1 MIRLKS
7 LDIMRGLTVALMI
20 LVNNGGE
27 QNYHILTHSKWNG
40 LTPCDLVFPFF
51 LFMMGM
57 STYLSLRKTEFKPSL
72 MIYRKI
78 AKRTILLFLI
88 GLSINWFDIICSGN
102 GLDFEHLRIW
112 AVLQRIALCYG
123 IVSLLAIHINQR
135 YFVHIILGIII
146 VYMGILAFGN
156 GYAYD
161 ASVNI
166 IAQTDL
172 HIFGYDHLYHKSP
185 VDPEGLLSTLPA
197 IAHTMIGFLCC
208 KYISIA
214 GQDVHS
220 KIKFLKISGLV
231 MLTLG
236 FFLSLIGFGINKR
249 IWSPSYV
256 FVTCGFAAWILS
268 LLIQWIDRGETCT
281 EGKMEINAEGKT
293 EASAKG
299 IDGKNAERKTEAN
312 AEGIDGKNAEGM
324 DGKNAEGKTIR
335 TKENPITV
343 LFLSFGM
350 NPLFLYVLSEFLA
363 IVFGTYG
370 IKDDLLGFIR
380 NAISDEYLVSLT
392 YALFFVAIHAA
403 MGIWMYRKKIFI
415 KL

>member
-72 MIYRKI
+72 IIYRKI

-88 GLSINWFDIICSGN
+88 GLSINWFDMICSGN
-102 GLDFEHLRIW
+102 GLDFAHLRIW

-166 IAQTDL
+166 IAQADL
-172 HIFGYDHLYHKSP
+172 HFFGYDHLYHKSP

-214 GQDVHS
+214 GQNVHS

-231 MLTLG
+231 MLILG

-256 FVTCGFAAWILS
+256 FVTCGFAAWVLS
-268 LLIQWIDRGETCT
+268 LLIQWIDRGE
-281 EGKMEINAEGKT
+281 I
-293 EASAKG
+293 S
-299 IDGKNAERKTEAN
+299 
-312 AEGIDGKNAEGM
+312 
-324 DGKNAEGKTIR
+324 AEGKTIK

-370 IKDDLLGFIR
+370 LKDDLLGLIR
-380 NAISDEYLVSLT
+380 NVISDEYLVSLT

-403 MGIWMYRKKIFI
+403 MGIWMYQKKIFI

>member
-72 MIYRKI
+72 IIYRKI

-88 GLSINWFDIICSGN
+88 GLSINWFDMVCSGN
-102 GLDFEHLRIW
+102 GLDFAHLRIW

-146 VYMGILAFGN
+146 AYMGILAFGN

-166 IAQTDL
+166 IAQADL
-172 HIFGYDHLYHKSP
+172 HFFGYDHLYHKSP

-214 GQDVHS
+214 DQNVHS
-220 KIKFLKISGLV
+220 KIKFLKISGLI
-231 MLTLG
+231 MLILV

-256 FVTCGFAAWILS
+256 FVTCGFAAWVLS
-268 LLIQWIDRGETCT
+268 LLIQWIDRGE
-281 EGKMEINAEGKT
+281 ISAEGK
-293 EASAKG
+293 
-299 IDGKNAERKTEAN
+299 NEAN
-312 AEGIDGKNAEGM
+312 T
-324 DGKNAEGKTIR
+324 EGKTIK

-370 IKDDLLGFIR
+370 IKDDLLGLIR
-380 NAISDEYLVSLT
+380 NVISDEYLVSLT

-403 MGIWMYRKKIFI
+403 MGIWMYQKKIFI

>member
-72 MIYRKI
+72 IIYRKI

-88 GLSINWFDIICSGN
+88 GLSINWFDMICSGN
-102 GLDFEHLRIW
+102 GLDFAHLRIW

-166 IAQTDL
+166 IAQADL
-172 HIFGYDHLYHKSP
+172 HFFGYDHLYHKSP

-214 GQDVHS
+214 GQNVHS

-231 MLTLG
+231 MLILG

-249 IWSPSYV
+249 IWIPSYV
-256 FVTCGFAAWILS
+256 YVTCGFAAWILS
-268 LLIQWIDRGETCT
+268 LLFHWIDMGE
-281 EGKMEINAEGKT
+281 ISAEGKI
-293 EASAKG
+293 EA
-299 IDGKNAERKTEAN
+299 
-312 AEGIDGKNAEGM
+312 
-324 DGKNAEGKTIR
+324 NAEGKTIK

-370 IKDDLLGFIR
+370 IKDDLLGLIR
-380 NAISDEYLVSLT
+380 NVISDEYLVSLT

-403 MGIWMYRKKIFI
+403 MGIWMYQKKIFI

>member
-88 GLSINWFDIICSGN
+88 GLSINWFDMICSGN
-102 GLDFEHLRIW
+102 GLDFAHLRIW

-166 IAQTDL
+166 IAQADL

-214 GQDVHS
+214 GQNVHS

-231 MLTLG
+231 MLILG

-268 LLIQWIDRGETCT
+268 LLIQWIDRGETNAKRK
-281 EGKMEINAEGKT
+281 EEIIAEGKG
-293 EASAKG
+293 E
-299 IDGKNAERKTEAN
+299 I
-312 AEGIDGKNAEGM
+312 I
-324 DGKNAEGKTIR
+324 AEGKTIKR
-335 TKENPITV
+335 KENPITV

-370 IKDDLLGFIR
+370 IKDDLLGLIR
-380 NAISDEYLVSLT
+380 NVISDEYLVSLT

-403 MGIWMYRKKIFI
+403 IGIWMYRKQIFI

>member
-72 MIYRKI
+72 IIYRKI

-102 GLDFEHLRIW
+102 GLDFAHLRIW

-166 IAQTDL
+166 IAQADL
-172 HIFGYDHLYHKSP
+172 HFFGYDHLYHKSP

-214 GQDVHS
+214 GQNVHS
-220 KIKFLKISGLV
+220 KIKFLKISGLG
-231 MLTLG
+231 MLILG

-256 FVTCGFAAWILS
+256 FVTCGFAAWVLS
-268 LLIQWIDRGETCT
+268 LLIQWIDRGE
-281 EGKMEINAEGKT
+281 ISAEGK
-293 EASAKG
+293 
-299 IDGKNAERKTEAN
+299 IEAN
-312 AEGIDGKNAEGM
+312 AEE
-324 DGKNAEGKTIR
+324 KTIK

-370 IKDDLLGFIR
+370 IKDDLLDLIR
-380 NAISDEYLVSLT
+380 NVISDEYLVSLT

-403 MGIWMYRKKIFI
+403 MGIWMYQKKIFI

>member
-72 MIYRKI
+72 IIYRKI

-88 GLSINWFDIICSGN
+88 GLSINWFDMICSGN
-102 GLDFEHLRIW
+102 GLDFAHLRIW

-166 IAQTDL
+166 IAQADL
-172 HIFGYDHLYHKSP
+172 HFFGYDHLYHKSP

-214 GQDVHS
+214 DQNVHF
-220 KIKFLKISGLV
+220 KIKFLKISGLI
-231 MLTLG
+231 MLILG

-256 FVTCGFAAWILS
+256 FVTCGFAAWVLS
-268 LLIQWIDRGETCT
+268 LLIQWIDRGE
-281 EGKMEINAEGKT
+281 ISAEGKI
-293 EASAKG
+293 EA
-299 IDGKNAERKTEAN
+299 
-312 AEGIDGKNAEGM
+312 
-324 DGKNAEGKTIR
+324 NAEGKTIK

-370 IKDDLLGFIR
+370 IKDDLLDLIR
-380 NAISDEYLVSLT
+380 NVISDEYLVSLT

-403 MGIWMYRKKIFI
+403 MGIWMYQKKIFI

>member
-72 MIYRKI
+72 MIHRKI

-88 GLSINWFDIICSGN
+88 GLSINWFDMVCSGN
-102 GLDFEHLRIW
+102 GLDFAHLRIW

-166 IAQTDL
+166 IAQADL
-172 HIFGYDHLYHKSP
+172 HFFGYDHLYHKSP

-214 GQDVHS
+214 GQNVHS

-231 MLTLG
+231 MLILG

-268 LLIQWIDRGETCT
+268 LLIQWIDRGE
-281 EGKMEINAEGKT
+281 I
-293 EASAKG
+293 S
-299 IDGKNAERKTEAN
+299 
-312 AEGIDGKNAEGM
+312 
-324 DGKNAEGKTIR
+324 AEGKTIK

-370 IKDDLLGFIR
+370 IKDDLLGLIR
-380 NAISDEYLVSLT
+380 NVISDEYLVSLT

-403 MGIWMYRKKIFI
+403 MGIWMYQKKIFI

>member
-72 MIYRKI
+72 IIYRKI

-88 GLSINWFDIICSGN
+88 GLSINWFDMICSGN
-102 GLDFEHLRIW
+102 GLDFAHLRIW

-166 IAQTDL
+166 IAQADL
-172 HIFGYDHLYHKSP
+172 HFFGYDHLYHKSP

-208 KYISIA
+208 KNISIA
-214 GQDVHS
+214 DQKVHS

-231 MLTLG
+231 MLILG

-268 LLIQWIDRGETCT
+268 LLIQWIDRGE
-281 EGKMEINAEGKT
+281 ISAEGK
-293 EASAKG
+293 
-299 IDGKNAERKTEAN
+299 NEAN
-312 AEGIDGKNAEGM
+312 AEGKNEA
-324 DGKNAEGKTIR
+324 NTEGKTIK

-370 IKDDLLGFIR
+370 IKDDLLGLIR
-380 NAISDEYLVSLT
+380 NVISDEYLVSLT

-403 MGIWMYRKKIFI
+403 MGIWMYQKKIFI

>member
-72 MIYRKI
+72 IIYRKI

-88 GLSINWFDIICSGN
+88 GLSINWFDMICSGN
-102 GLDFEHLRIW
+102 GLDFAHLRIW

-166 IAQTDL
+166 IAQADL
-172 HIFGYDHLYHKSP
+172 HFFGYDHLYHKSP

-214 GQDVHS
+214 DQNVHS
-220 KIKFLKISGLV
+220 KIKFLKISGLI
-231 MLTLG
+231 MLILG

-256 FVTCGFAAWILS
+256 FVTCGFAAWVLS
-268 LLIQWIDRGETCT
+268 LLIQWIDWGE
-281 EGKMEINAEGKT
+281 ISAEGKI
-293 EASAKG
+293 EA
-299 IDGKNAERKTEAN
+299 
-312 AEGIDGKNAEGM
+312 
-324 DGKNAEGKTIR
+324 NAEGKTIK

-370 IKDDLLGFIR
+370 IKDDLLDLIR
-380 NAISDEYLVSLT
+380 NVISDEYLVSLT

-403 MGIWMYRKKIFI
+403 MGIWMYQKKIFI

>member
-57 STYLSLRKTEFKPSL
+57 STYLSLRKTEFKPPL
-72 MIYRKI
+72 IIYRKI

-88 GLSINWFDIICSGN
+88 GLSINWFDMICSGN
-102 GLDFEHLRIW
+102 GLDFAHLRIW

-166 IAQTDL
+166 IAQADL
-172 HIFGYDHLYHKSP
+172 HFFGYDHLYHKSP

-214 GQDVHS
+214 DQNVHS
-220 KIKFLKISGLV
+220 KIKFLKISGLI
-231 MLTLG
+231 MLILG

-256 FVTCGFAAWILS
+256 FVTCGFAAWVLS
-268 LLIQWIDRGETCT
+268 LLIQWIDRGE
-281 EGKMEINAEGKT
+281 ISAEGKI
-293 EASAKG
+293 EA
-299 IDGKNAERKTEAN
+299 
-312 AEGIDGKNAEGM
+312 
-324 DGKNAEGKTIR
+324 NAEGKTIK

-370 IKDDLLGFIR
+370 IKDDLLDLIR
-380 NAISDEYLVSLT
+380 NVISDEYLVSLT

-403 MGIWMYRKKIFI
+403 MGIWMYQKKIFI

>member
-27 QNYHILTHSKWNG
+27 QNYHILPHSKWNG

-72 MIYRKI
+72 IIYRKI

-88 GLSINWFDIICSGN
+88 GLSINWFDMICSGN
-102 GLDFEHLRIW
+102 GLDFAHLRIW

-166 IAQTDL
+166 IAQADL
-172 HIFGYDHLYHKSP
+172 HFFGYDHLYHKSP

-214 GQDVHS
+214 DQNVHS
-220 KIKFLKISGLV
+220 KIKFLKISGLI
-231 MLTLG
+231 MLILG

-256 FVTCGFAAWILS
+256 FVSCGFAAWVLS
-268 LLIQWIDRGETCT
+268 LLIQWIDRGE
-281 EGKMEINAEGKT
+281 ISAEGKI
-293 EASAKG
+293 EA
-299 IDGKNAERKTEAN
+299 
-312 AEGIDGKNAEGM
+312 
-324 DGKNAEGKTIR
+324 NAEGKTIK

-370 IKDDLLGFIR
+370 IKDDLLGLIR
-380 NAISDEYLVSLT
+380 NVISDEYLVSLT

-403 MGIWMYRKKIFI
+403 MGIWMYQKKIFI

>member
-72 MIYRKI
+72 IIYRKI

-88 GLSINWFDIICSGN
+88 GLSINWFDMVCSGN
-102 GLDFEHLRIW
+102 GLDFAHLRIW

-166 IAQTDL
+166 IAQADL
-172 HIFGYDHLYHKSP
+172 HFFGYDHLYHKSP

-214 GQDVHS
+214 DQNVHS

-231 MLTLG
+231 MLILG

-256 FVTCGFAAWILS
+256 FVTCGFAAWVLS
-268 LLIQWIDRGETCT
+268 LLIQWIDRGE
-281 EGKMEINAEGKT
+281 INAEGKI
-293 EASAKG
+293 EA
-299 IDGKNAERKTEAN
+299 NAERKT
-312 AEGIDGKNAEGM
+312 IK
-324 DGKNAEGKTIR
+324 

-370 IKDDLLGFIR
+370 IKDDLLGLIR
-380 NAISDEYLVSLT
+380 NVISDEYLVSLT

-403 MGIWMYRKKIFI
+403 MGIWMYQKKIFI

>member
-72 MIYRKI
+72 MIYKKI

-88 GLSINWFDIICSGN
+88 GLSINWFDMICSGN
-102 GLDFEHLRIW
+102 GLNFAHLRIW

-135 YFVHIILGIII
+135 YFIHIILGIII

-166 IAQTDL
+166 IAQADL

-214 GQDVHS
+214 GQNVHS

-231 MLTLG
+231 MLILG

-268 LLIQWIDRGETCT
+268 LLIQWIDKGETNAKRK
-281 EGKMEINAEGKT
+281 EEI
-293 EASAKG
+293 
-299 IDGKNAERKTEAN
+299 I
-312 AEGIDGKNAEGM
+312 
-324 DGKNAEGKTIR
+324 AEGKTIKR
-335 TKENPITV
+335 KENPITV

-370 IKDDLLGFIR
+370 IKDDLLGLIR

>member
-72 MIYRKI
+72 IIYRKI

-88 GLSINWFDIICSGN
+88 GLSINWFDMVCSGN
-102 GLDFEHLRIW
+102 GLDFAHLRIW

-166 IAQTDL
+166 IAQADL
-172 HIFGYDHLYHKSP
+172 HFFGYDHLYHKSP
-185 VDPEGLLSTLPA
+185 VDPEGLLSTIPA

-214 GQDVHS
+214 GQTVES
-220 KIKFLKISGLV
+220 KIKVLKVAGLV
-231 MLTLG
+231 MVALG
-236 FFLSLIGFGINKR
+236 FGLSLIGFGINKR

-256 FVTCGFAAWILS
+256 FVTCGFASWILGI
-268 LLIQWIDRGETCT
+268 LVQF
-281 EGKMEINAEGKT
+281 
-293 EASAKG
+293 
-299 IDGKNAERKTEAN
+299 IDGRGAA
-312 AEGIDGKNAEGM
+312 IDSAATGDSQKKPQKDNILTRGLLA
-324 DGKNAEGKTIR
+324 
-335 TKENPITV
+335 
-343 LFLSFGM
+343 FGM
-350 NPLFLYVLSEFLA
+350 NPLFLYVMSEALA
-363 IVFGTYG
+363 ILFGSFG
-370 IKDDLLGFIR
+370 IKADIFAGIHSLITDD
-380 NAISDEYLVSLT
+380 YVVSLT
-392 YALFFVAIHAA
+392 YALFFVAIHAV
-403 MGIWMYRKKIFI
+403 MGVWMYHKKIFI

>member
-72 MIYRKI
+72 IIYRKI

-88 GLSINWFDIICSGN
+88 GLSINWFDMICSGN
-102 GLDFEHLRIW
+102 GLDFAHLRIW

-166 IAQTDL
+166 IAQADL
-172 HIFGYDHLYHKSP
+172 HFFGYDHLYHKSP

-214 GQDVHS
+214 GQNVHS
-220 KIKFLKISGLV
+220 KIKFLKISGLG
-231 MLTLG
+231 MLILG

-256 FVTCGFAAWILS
+256 FVTCGFAAWVLS
-268 LLIQWIDRGETCT
+268 LHIQWIDRGE
-281 EGKMEINAEGKT
+281 ISAEGK
-293 EASAKG
+293 
-299 IDGKNAERKTEAN
+299 IEAN
-312 AEGIDGKNAEGM
+312 AEE
-324 DGKNAEGKTIR
+324 KTIK

-370 IKDDLLGFIR
+370 IKDDLLGLIR
-380 NAISDEYLVSLT
+380 NVISDEYLVSLT

-403 MGIWMYRKKIFI
+403 MGIWMYQKKIFI

>member
-72 MIYRKI
+72 IIYKKI

-88 GLSINWFDIICSGN
+88 GLSINWFDMICSGY
-102 GLDFEHLRIW
+102 GLDFAHLRIW

-166 IAQTDL
+166 IAQADL
-172 HIFGYDHLYHKSP
+172 HFFGYDHLYHKSP

-208 KYISIA
+208 KNISIA
-214 GQDVHS
+214 DKKVHS

-231 MLTLG
+231 MLILG

-256 FVTCGFAAWILS
+256 FVTCGFAAWVLS
-268 LLIQWIDRGETCT
+268 LLIQWIDRGE
-281 EGKMEINAEGKT
+281 ISAEGKI
-293 EASAKG
+293 EA
-299 IDGKNAERKTEAN
+299 
-312 AEGIDGKNAEGM
+312 
-324 DGKNAEGKTIR
+324 NAEGKTIK

-370 IKDDLLGFIR
+370 IKDDLLGLIR
-380 NAISDEYLVSLT
+380 NVISDEYLVSLT
-392 YALFFVAIHAA
+392 YALSFVAIHAA
-403 MGIWMYRKKIFI
+403 MGIWMYQKKIFI

>member
-72 MIYRKI
+72 IIYRKI

-88 GLSINWFDIICSGN
+88 GLSINWFDMICSGN
-102 GLDFEHLRIW
+102 GLDFAHLRIW

-166 IAQTDL
+166 IAQADL
-172 HIFGYDHLYHKSP
+172 HFFGYDHLYHKSP

-214 GQDVHS
+214 GQNVHS

-231 MLTLG
+231 MLILG

-256 FVTCGFAAWILS
+256 FVTCGFAAWVLS
-268 LLIQWIDRGETCT
+268 LLIQWIDRGE
-281 EGKMEINAEGKT
+281 ISAEGKI
-293 EASAKG
+293 EA
-299 IDGKNAERKTEAN
+299 
-312 AEGIDGKNAEGM
+312 
-324 DGKNAEGKTIR
+324 NAEGKTIK
-335 TKENPITV
+335 TKKNPITV

-370 IKDDLLGFIR
+370 IKDDLLGLIR
-380 NAISDEYLVSLT
+380 NVISDEYLVSLT

-403 MGIWMYRKKIFI
+403 MGIWMYQKKIFI

>member
-72 MIYRKI
+72 IIYRKI

-88 GLSINWFDIICSGN
+88 GLSINWFDMVCSGN
-102 GLDFEHLRIW
+102 GLDFAHLRIW

-166 IAQTDL
+166 IAQADL
-172 HIFGYDHLYHKSP
+172 HFFDYDHLFHKSP

-214 GQDVHS
+214 DQNVHS

-231 MLTLG
+231 MLILG

-256 FVTCGFAAWILS
+256 FVTCGFAAWVLS
-268 LLIQWIDRGETCT
+268 LLIQWIDRGE
-281 EGKMEINAEGKT
+281 ISAEGKI
-293 EASAKG
+293 EA
-299 IDGKNAERKTEAN
+299 
-312 AEGIDGKNAEGM
+312 
-324 DGKNAEGKTIR
+324 NAEGKTIK

-370 IKDDLLGFIR
+370 IKDDLLGLIR
-380 NAISDEYLVSLT
+380 NVISDEYLVSLT

-403 MGIWMYRKKIFI
+403 MGIWMYQKKIFI